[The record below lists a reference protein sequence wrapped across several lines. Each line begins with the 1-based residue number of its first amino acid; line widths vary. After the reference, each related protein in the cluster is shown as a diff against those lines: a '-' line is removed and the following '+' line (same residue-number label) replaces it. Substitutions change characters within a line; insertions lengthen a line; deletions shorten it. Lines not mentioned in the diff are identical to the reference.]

1 MILLNEITIKN
12 FLSHE
17 DTRITFQE
25 SEKLLV
31 DGKSGSGKST
41 IAEGIIWALY
51 GKARSDNRTLVRRGS
66 RKGTIA
72 SVSLKLRDGQLVYVI
87 TRTTTGAGKNTLTV
101 TKKEEGSDRF
111 LPIERVGIKDI
122 QIWIEEEFL
131 KASYELF
138 TNSVAYPQENENSFV
153 KASASRRKDLLL
165 EIVRCSTFSGL
176 YEKARE
182 ILTNT
187 QSGMVEGLTKI
198 KGYEEVISK
207 STEIAS
213 KIEFYRTAQG
223 LAKSQIDTIDMVV
236 GDLEK
241 QIYNISQV
249 SSQLSSNKKIKS
261 MLEMSIEKIDDQC
274 ENLNYN
280 IKVHEVT
287 DINKA
292 RKDKKEIEDI
302 QKEID
307 VIEEEIRKVAIRQS
321 EINSHMSNRPSVV
334 DYTKEIEEINARLIV
349 LMKETGKCPAGDKC
363 PFLLPVKGQI
373 EYLTEQIEDRANRS
387 IVEQDAYEKWEKA
400 GKLLPQVD
408 ASEKL
413 YAQLKEKKNKIQDT
427 RYLDVFISKYEE
439 FALKLDDYKKQ
450 IVNYRTESEQ
460 ITTELA
466 ALNKDIKEIEIKLE
480 KFNSNKVNSDLA
492 SLRISKQDLQKQL
505 DLATLNV
512 SLAANAQYAIKDAQE
527 GILALQNGLVE
538 SRGQAESLELLKEAL
553 SPRGIKAVVIDYIVP
568 QLEER
573 INGILSKMSDFRI
586 RLDTQKATVDEEG
599 VKEGLFITV
608 LNDLNEELPFSSFS
622 GGEKVKITVAISEAL
637 ASLMS
642 GVGFRIMD
650 ENIVSLDKESTEGF
664 VSILT
669 KLQNSFPQLL
679 IISHLQE
686 VKDIFEK
693 SITVTKVNG
702 ISQIYAK

>member
-1 MILLNEITIKN
+1 
-12 FLSHE
+12 
-17 DTRITFQE
+17 
-25 SEKLLV
+25 
-31 DGKSGSGKST
+31 
-41 IAEGIIWALY
+41 
-51 GKARSDNRTLVRRGS
+51 
-66 RKGTIA
+66 
-72 SVSLKLRDGQLVYVI
+72 
-87 TRTTTGAGKNTLTV
+87 
-101 TKKEEGSDRF
+101 
-111 LPIERVGIKDI
+111 
-122 QIWIEEEFL
+122 
-131 KASYELF
+131 
-138 TNSVAYPQENENSFV
+138 
-153 KASASRRKDLLL
+153 
-165 EIVRCSTFSGL
+165 
-176 YEKARE
+176 
-182 ILTNT
+182 
-187 QSGMVEGLTKI
+187 MVEGLTKI